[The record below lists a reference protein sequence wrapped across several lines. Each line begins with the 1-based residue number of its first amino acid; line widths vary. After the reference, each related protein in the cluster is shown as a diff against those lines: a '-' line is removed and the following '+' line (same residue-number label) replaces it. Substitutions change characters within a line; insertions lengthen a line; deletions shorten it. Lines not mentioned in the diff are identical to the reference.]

1 MRKGI
6 FLGIVLA
13 TGIFL
18 VAAQYAYFS
27 YHLTPSLHERAQ
39 KERFSALV
47 GLPDSALVSEAHY
60 VRHRSLGATFA
71 FFSDAPSLA
80 EYFPSTFVYHYSP
93 SVTQTPSRIERAQ

>member
-1 MRKGI
+1 MRKGVI
-6 FLGIVLA
+6 LVLV
-13 TGIFL
+13 L
-18 VAAQYAYFS
+18 VASLGTVVVQYAYFS
-27 YHLTPSLHERAQ
+27 HHLTLSDEERTR
-39 KERFSALV
+39 KKCLSALI

-60 VRHRSLGATFA
+60 VRHRSLASTFA